1 MIRVEDVWI
10 VLSEDGL
17 QFIVDDVLD
26 VFCTVCVSLR
36 AGSWSIRFV
45 VIDFFVEEDLK
56 VGESLIC
63 FWSIPPSFAGGCE
76 QASGKYEF
84 IAIAGERCIWD
95 GFITFLSKI
104 LAFSELGP

>member
-1 MIRVEDVWI
+1 MLGENS
-10 VLSEDGL
+10 LE
-17 QFIVDDVLD
+17 FIVDHGLDVLG
-26 VFCTVCVSLR
+26 TVGISLR
-36 AGSWSIRFV
+36 AGSWRIQFIV
-45 VIDFFVEEDLK
+45 VDFFVEVDLK
-56 VGESLIC
+56 CGKSLSC